1 MIEKIVEFLED
12 VKMVV
17 LSGVILAL
25 GIILSLLS
33 VDVPI
38 FLNPLWIT
46 ILISGIPIIYSAVKK
61 LIISKGIRKISSPL
75 LISMALLASVVIGD
89 LFAAAEIAFLMALG
103 ELLEHKTTEKARKG
117 LHNLIS
123 LTPTQGRI
131 VENDVDRIVSA
142 DEIRKGDILR
152 ILPGETIPVDGVI
165 IEGNTSVDQSVVTGE
180 SLPVDKTVGDDVYCA
195 TINRFGSIDIKAVGV
210 GEDSSLQKLIRMVR
224 SARDNKAPMQRTAD
238 KWASWLVPLA
248 LLVAVIAG
256 IVRQD
261 VVVAVTILV
270 VFCPCAMVLA
280 TPTAVMAAI
289 GQATKHGVII
299 KSGEALEKMAS
310 VDTVAFDKTGTLT
323 KGKLSVSDVI
333 TVSEDYTEDEL
344 LSLCASVESRSEH
357 PLGKAIVSKAEEKGF
372 DISLVSDFS
381 MIAGKGVSGLINN
394 IRYYCGSE
402 SYLLEN
408 NISISSEVQNIL
420 SDLRQ
425 SGKVSVLISDKTC
438 VLGIV
443 AMSDVLRTEA
453 ENVVSELASM
463 VVDSVLLTGDNDKT
477 AMYIADKVGISNVRS
492 QLLPE
497 DKVNAVTM
505 LQSEGKKVCMIG
517 DGVNDAPALKTA
529 QVGVAMGTIG
539 SDIAVEAADIALT
552 TDGIKELPYLKR
564 LSRSTLSTIRFG
576 ITLSLV
582 INFVAIILSFF
593 GLLNP
598 ATGALVHNI
607 GSVIVV
613 LIAAMLYDRD
623 I

>member
-1 MIEKIVEFLED
+1 MIKSIVEFLED

-46 ILISGIPIIYSAVKK
+46 ILISGIPIIYSAMKK
-61 LIISKGIRKISSPL
+61 LIISKGIRRISSPL
-75 LISMALLASVVIGD
+75 LISMALLASVIIGD

-131 VENDVDRIVSA
+131 VENDVERIVSA

-289 GQATKHGVII
+289 GQATRHGVII

-357 PLGKAIVSKAEEKGF
+357 PLGKAIVSKAEEKGI
-372 DISLVSDFS
+372 DISDVSDFS

-402 SYLLEN
+402 SYLSEN

-453 ENVVSELASM
+453 KSVVGQLASM
-463 VVDSVLLTGDNDKT
+463 GVDSVLLTGDNDKT
-477 AMYIADKVGISNVRS
+477 AMYIADKIGISNVRS

-497 DKVNAVTM
+497 DKVNAVTT

-552 TDGIKELPYLKR
+552 TDGIKELTYLKR

-576 ITLSLV
+576 ITLSLA
-582 INFVAIILSFF
+582 INFIAIILSFF

-607 GSVIVV
+607 GSVIIV